1 MLIEKEK
8 NRVQRAIVSN
18 IRVNCSLTR
27 FVLNPKGLVISAV
40 IMLLGC
46 SGSTVK
52 EEGSAN
58 VTSSPSGA
66 EVYAN
71 GEKLGVTPLY
81 YKLHKAFPAGWKNMM
96 YQAQGVLM
104 VKMDGCEDFKLQ
116 VNDYVL
122 SNPIHA
128 ELVCSD
134 KITPEEKS
142 TANQEVKSPVGEPVA
157 SPQSEIENRL
167 NELEDLYE
175 RGLITREEYSE
186 TRKRILNE
194 I

>member
-1 MLIEKEK
+1 MAGKFSLLA
-8 NRVQRAIVSN
+8 AIM
-18 IRVNCSLTR
+18 
-27 FVLNPKGLVISAV
+27 LNPKVLVISAV
-40 IMLLGC
+40 TMLQGC

-52 EEGSAN
+52 GEGPAN
-58 VTSSPSGA
+58 VTSNPSGA

-71 GEKLGVTPLY
+71 GEKLGVTPLN
-81 YKLHKAFPAGWKNMM
+81 YKLYKAFPAGWKNMM

-104 VKMDGCEDFKLQ
+104 VKMDGCEDFTLQ

-122 SNPIHA
+122 SDPIHA

-134 KITPEEKS
+134 KIAPEVKS
-142 TANQEVKSPVGEPVA
+142 TVNQEVKRPVGETVA
-157 SPQSEIENRL
+157 SPPSEIENRL

-175 RGLITREEYSE
+175 KGVITREEYRE
-186 TRKRILNE
+186 TRERILNE